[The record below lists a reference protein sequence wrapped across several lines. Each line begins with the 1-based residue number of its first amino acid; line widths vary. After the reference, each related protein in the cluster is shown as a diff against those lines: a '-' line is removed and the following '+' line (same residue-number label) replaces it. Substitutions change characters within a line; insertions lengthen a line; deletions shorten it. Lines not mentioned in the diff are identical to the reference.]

1 MRHEY
6 IAGTQPGFPAPL
18 TDGRDRAGV
27 PGLRQAGNAERVE
40 APDPRSITIREFF
53 NRNRG
58 GTGRAGLGSS
68 CWIEERGHLLR
79 LHTPK
84 GTELVSDHDD
94 TTTVLE
100 TVRTTVDCP
109 ETDDGQKGL
118 RAHELASIPFARS
131 TAADVT
137 GKIIS
142 RLTGAM
148 LAFSGIAILVWVVWA
163 GASIITGY
171 FFESSAVRTDPAPST
186 SVRMGTG
193 NSSRLGRRKAL
204 TGAGHVRQGRV
215 SNLRLDRHRE
225 AHRTHSRQRWSERRR
240 CHPHA
245 CWADVLRADGA
256 WWRERHD
263 RLRQWSW
270 RKQATRRG
278 HVKAPL
284 DLRRAVSLAVAR
296 PVSDLQLTDRR
307 LSCHAVCHAN
317 ALPRGMPRGN

>member
-1 MRHEY
+1 
-6 IAGTQPGFPAPL
+6 
-18 TDGRDRAGV
+18 
-27 PGLRQAGNAERVE
+27 
-40 APDPRSITIREFF
+40 
-53 NRNRG
+53 
-58 GTGRAGLGSS
+58 
-68 CWIEERGHLLR
+68 LLR

-186 SVRMGTG
+186 SVAAMEVQSAQAGLVVPVFEARSIRCEWGRGTQADWDGGKLSLEQGTFGRDASLTFDSIDIEKRTARILG
-193 NSSRLGRRKAL
+193 NAGASDVVVIPTPVGLTFFEQTALGGVNVTTVFASGVGANKQLVGVTSRHLSTFG
-204 TGAGHVRQGRV
+204 GPFP
-215 SNLRLDRHRE
+215 S
-225 AHRTHSRQRWSERRR
+225 
-240 CHPHA
+240 
-245 CWADVLRADGA
+245 
-256 WWRERHD
+256 
-263 RLRQWSW
+263 QWHGPC
-270 RKQATRRG
+270 RIF
-278 HVKAPL
+278 
-284 DLRRAVSLAVAR
+284 
-296 PVSDLQLTDRR
+296 
-307 LSCHAVCHAN
+307 N
-317 ALPRGMPRGN
+317 